1 MKKSLSIIPA
11 IVLAL
16 SLTGCGTSP
25 ETPPETSGANSS
37 DTSSENSEP
46 VSGDSSSESSSSESS
61 GSDTPAP
68 VGNEITAQFET
79 PNGEPVDLTNAVVHG
94 HEGEIPLS
102 EMTENNWLDVMCSDY
117 VYLAEPQGIYYDS
130 VKNADIF
137 DENEMTF
144 TGAPE
149 TVSYK
154 FKKYKVGDS
163 FGELKVSKARTSFCS
178 QWFDSKPKYF
188 NGGFVRF
195 EGEITLTGKCYLSPE
210 DDVYVLKRD
219 IKFFPD
225 ADNSRKLPVMEYS
238 SDENGNRR
246 LHTSM
251 NGTVC
256 WISEYPTGIALG
268 NAGDHPDLDFS
279 EFPED
284 GSLVDVQVTIDN
296 ISFRNELNFTKS
308 FSARLVDIKLV

>member
-16 SLTGCGTSP
+16 CLTGCDTS
-25 ETPPETSGANSS
+25 PETSGANSS
-37 DTSSENSEP
+37 DTSSETSEP

-68 VGNEITAQFET
+68 AGNEITAQFET

-117 VYLAEPQGIYYDS
+117 VYLAEPLGIYYDS

-137 DENEMTF
+137 DENEMKF
-144 TGAPE
+144 TGVPE

-163 FGELKVSKARTSFCS
+163 FGELKVTKARTSFC
-178 QWFDSKPKYF
+178 QPWFDLKPKYF

-225 ADNSRKLPVMEYS
+225 ADSRKLPVMEYP
-238 SDENGNRR
+238 SDGNGNST
-246 LHTSM
+246 LHRHR
-251 NGTVC
+251 NNKVC
-256 WISEYPTGIALG
+256 LLSEYPTGIGLG
-268 NAGDHPDLDFS
+268 NADDYPDLDFGD
-279 EFPED
+279 FPED

-296 ISFRNELNFTKS
+296 FSCGNELNLTKS

>member
-16 SLTGCGTSP
+16 SLTACDTSP
-25 ETPPETSGANSS
+25 ENSGGNSS
-37 DTSSENSEP
+37 DTSSNVSEP
-46 VSGDSSSESSSSESS
+46 VSGDSSSESSTT
-61 GSDTPAP
+61 SDVPAP

-79 PNGEPVDLTNAVVHG
+79 PNGEPAELTNAVVTNREG
-94 HEGEIPLS
+94 GEIPLS
-102 EMTENNWLDVMCSDY
+102 EMTKDNWADVTCDY

-137 DENEMTF
+137 DEKEMTF
-144 TGAPE
+144 TGVPE

-163 FGELKVSKARTSFCS
+163 FGELKVTKARTTFCS
-178 QWFDSKPKYF
+178 VWSDLNPAYF

-195 EGEITLTGKCYLSPE
+195 EGTLTLTGKCYLSPE

-219 IKFFPD
+219 IKFFPE
-225 ADNSRKLPVMEYS
+225 ADSRKLPVMEYP
-238 SDENGNRR
+238 SDENGNSR

-256 WISEYPTGIALG
+256 WISEYPTGIGLG
-268 NAGDHPDLDFS
+268 NAGDYPDLDFGD
-279 EFPED
+279 FPED

-296 ISFRNELNFTKS
+296 ISCGNELNLTKS

>member
-1 MKKSLSIIPA
+1 MKKTLSIIPA

-16 SLTGCGTSP
+16 SLTACDTS
-25 ETPPETSGANSS
+25 PETSGANSS
-37 DTSSENSEP
+37 DTPSSVSEL
-46 VSGDSSSESSSSESS
+46 VSGDSNSESGNSESS
-61 GSDTPAP
+61 GSDTPASA
-68 VGNEITAQFET
+68 GNEITAQFET
-79 PNGEPVDLTNAVVHG
+79 PNGEPVDLTNAVVTG

-102 EMTENNWLDVMCSDY
+102 EMTENNWLDVTCSDY

-137 DENEMTF
+137 DENEMKF

-154 FKKYKVGDS
+154 YKKYKVGDS
-163 FGELKVSKARTSFCS
+163 FGELKVTKARTSFCS
-178 QWFDSKPKYF
+178 VWSDLNPAYF

-225 ADNSRKLPVMEYS
+225 ADSRKLPVMEYP
-238 SDENGNRR
+238 SDENGNSR
-246 LHTSM
+246 LHRHM
-251 NGTVC
+251 NNTVC
-256 WISEYPTGIALG
+256 LLSEYPTGITLG

>member
-1 MKKSLSIIPA
+1 MKKSLSIISA
-11 IVLAL
+11 LVLAL
-16 SLTGCGTSP
+16 SLTACDNS
-25 ETPPETSGANSS
+25 PETSGENSS
-37 DTSSENSEP
+37 GNSSSVSSP
-46 VSGDSSSESSSSESS
+46 VSGDNSSESGNSESS
-61 GSDTPAP
+61 TTSDTPAP
-68 VGNEITAQFET
+68 AGNEITAQFET

-102 EMTENNWLDVMCSDY
+102 EMTENNWLDVTCSDY

-144 TGAPE
+144 TGVPE

-195 EGEITLTGKCYLSPE
+195 EGTLTLTGKCYISPE
-210 DDVYVLKRD
+210 DDVYVTKRD

-238 SDENGNRR
+238 MDENGNSR
-246 LHTSM
+246 LHRHM
-251 NGTVC
+251 NNTVC
-256 WISEYPTGIALG
+256 LLSEYPTGIALG
-268 NAGDHPDLDFS
+268 NAGDHPDLDFG

-284 GSLVDVQVTIDN
+284 GSLVDVQVRIDN

-308 FSARLVDIKLV
+308 FGAHLVDIKLV

>member
-16 SLTGCGTSP
+16 SLTACDTSP
-25 ETPPETSGANSS
+25 ENSGGNSS
-37 DTSSENSEP
+37 DTSSSVSEP
-46 VSGDSSSESSSSESS
+46 VSGDSSSESSTT
-61 GSDTPAP
+61 SDVPAP

-79 PNGEPVDLTNAVVHG
+79 PNGEPVDLTNAVVTG

-102 EMTENNWLDVMCSDY
+102 EMTENNWLDVTCSDY
-117 VYLAEPQGIYYDS
+117 VYLAEPLGIYYDS

-144 TGAPE
+144 TGVPE

-163 FGELKVSKARTSFCS
+163 FGELKVTKARTTFCS
-178 QWFDSKPKYF
+178 VWYDLNPAYF

-195 EGEITLTGKCYLSPE
+195 EGTLTLTGKCYISPE

-225 ADNSRKLPVMEYS
+225 EDSRKLPVMEYP
-238 SDENGNRR
+238 SDENGNSS
-246 LHTSM
+246 LHRHM
-251 NGTVC
+251 NNTVC
-256 WISEYPTGIALG
+256 LLSEYPTGIALG
-268 NAGDHPDLDFS
+268 NAGDHPDLDFG

-296 ISFRNELNFTKS
+296 FSCRNELNFTKS